1 MPALDPF
8 QVMEFYLS
16 LKEHQQYLRA
26 ESEHEKCFFT
36 GNYLKEKKGEETVD
50 DIFCIESVKKG
61 DQDQD
66 GNVSEIFEDENNE
79 DDICLDEETLFCA
92 FIFRQ

>member
-1 MPALDPF
+1 MTF
-8 QVMEFYLS
+8 
-16 LKEHQQYLRA
+16 
-26 ESEHEKCFFT
+26 
-36 GNYLKEKKGEETVD
+36 
-50 DIFCIESVKKG
+50 FCIESVKKG